1 MISLL
6 RADAAPPPS
15 ASLRPRLSWSDP
27 RTRALVWQ
35 TVVVAIVC
43 AIVVMVAIQTAA
55 NLKARGIASGFEFLG
70 RAAGFEISRGPVLY
84 SSRDTYA
91 RALEVGLVNTLRVAL
106 LGILIATALGLS
118 IGIARLSSIW
128 IVATVARVYVEVLR
142 NTPLLLQLLF
152 WYSLWQALPA
162 PREALNPLPG
172 VFLCVRGVF
181 LPSLAW
187 HGLGVTVEHP
197 ALVGFDFRGGMSISP
212 EFAALLVGLST
223 FTAAFISEIV
233 RGGVLAVGR
242 GQTEAAAALGLS
254 RGKILRFVVLPQ
266 ALRVIIPPTTSQFVN
281 LAKNSSLAVAI
292 GYPDLIS
299 ITSTTLN
306 QTGQAIEAISLAMIL
321 YLVIGLTI
329 SRAMNLYTRTIV
341 RRGRG
346 ERNA

>member
-1 MISLL
+1 VISLL
-6 RADAAPPPS
+6 RAEDVPTARVP
-15 ASLRPRLSWSDP
+15 LRPRVSWSNP

-35 TVVVAIVC
+35 TVVLAIVC
-43 AIVVMVAIQTAA
+43 AIVVMIAIQTAA

-70 RAAGFEISRGPVLY
+70 RAAGFEISRGPVSY

-91 RALEVGLVNTLRVAL
+91 RALEVGVINTLRVAL

-128 IVATVARVYVEVLR
+128 IVATMSRVYVEVLR

-152 WYSLWQALPA
+152 WYSLSQSLPA
-162 PREALNPLPG
+162 PRDALNPIPG

-187 HGLGVTVEHP
+187 HGLGIAVEYP

-223 FTAAFISEIV
+223 FTAAFIGETV

-254 RGKILRFVVLPQ
+254 RAKILRLVVLPQ

-299 ITSTTLN
+299 ITGTTVN
-306 QTGQAIEAISLAMIL
+306 QTGQAIEAIALAMVL
-321 YLVIGLTI
+321 YLAIGLTI
-329 SRAMNLYTRTIV
+329 SLAMNHYNMTIL